1 MKFSLYII
9 IIHTGRLYHVDYSKL
24 GAVLIRVA
32 NTLATANDRERE
44 LGTLRPRWVRSAINV
59 PDMTELSTISY
70 DMK

>member
-24 GAVLIRVA
+24 GAVLIHVA

-44 LGTLRPRWVRSAINV
+44 LGIAVCDQPCFFSL
-59 PDMTELSTISY
+59 ISQAN
-70 DMK
+70 